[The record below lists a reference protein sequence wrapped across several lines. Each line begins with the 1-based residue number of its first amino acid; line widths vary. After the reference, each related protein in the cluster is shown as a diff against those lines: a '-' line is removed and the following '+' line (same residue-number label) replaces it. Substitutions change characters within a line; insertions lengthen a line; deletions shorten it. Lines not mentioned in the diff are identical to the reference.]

1 MKKISILFFAVALMA
16 FAACQKEGEAEIEC
30 FIGEQNIPYTGGS
43 VSVRISSNAPWTA
56 SWSDSLEVNVEPS
69 SGRGDAIVT
78 VSAKPNVEGRTRA
91 TRVKFL
97 AVRTEDD
104 QRSTYFVV
112 TRDAKPMLICEQKSL
127 STSAEGG
134 SVYFT
139 VNSNCPWKV
148 KSVTCNG
155 EEWDWT
161 GKITPDCNDKNNV
174 DVEVK
179 IPRNEESASKV
190 YLITLALDDYPDTEL
205 VLTVNQA
212 GA

>member
-1 MKKISILFFAVALMA
+1 MKKISILFFAA
-16 FAACQKEGEAEIEC
+16 FLTVFTACQKEGTAEIEC
-30 FIGEQNIPYTGGS
+30 FIGEQFIPYTGGS
-43 VSVRISSNAPWTA
+43 VTVRVSSNAPWTA
-56 SWSDSLEVNVEPS
+56 SWSDSEVDVDPS

-78 VSAKPNVEGRTRA
+78 VSAKPNMEGCTRA

-97 AVRTEDD
+97 AERTEED
-104 QRSTYFVV
+104 QRSAYFVV
-112 TRDAKPMLICEQKSL
+112 TREACPMLICEQKSL
-127 STSAEGG
+127 GVSAEGG

-148 KSVTCNG
+148 QSAACNG

-161 GKITPDCNDKNNV
+161 GKITPRSNDKNNI

-179 IPRNEESASKV
+179 ISRNEDAAAKV
-190 YLITLALDDYPDTEL
+190 YSVTLILDDYPDTKL
-205 VLTVNQA
+205 VLTVTQA